1 MRIRVIRMGL
11 SALLLIYVLASIG
24 GCATSGAVVVEDE
37 NTRVEVVFSDRDRTL
52 IQDYYRRRHLPPG
65 LAKRSSLPPGL
76 QKQVQRRGQLPP
88 GLRGERLPDELEV
101 KLSPLPEGQVRVRV
115 GVDIVLMNT
124 RTHVILD
131 VIKDIGT

>member
-1 MRIRVIRMGL
+1 MGL